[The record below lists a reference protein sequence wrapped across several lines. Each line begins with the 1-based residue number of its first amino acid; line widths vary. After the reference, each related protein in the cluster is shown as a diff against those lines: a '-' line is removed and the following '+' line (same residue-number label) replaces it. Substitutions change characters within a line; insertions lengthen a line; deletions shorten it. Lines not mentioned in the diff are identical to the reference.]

1 MAGGMTRSGKTQGAP
16 VADFVRESLLG
27 MYDTNRTWLGSFD
40 PEIIEAGYVR
50 SAVTVPE
57 KAGNYFG
64 NAFGGFLMSLVDVA
78 GCAVPWTLGK
88 YVVTQTVDVH
98 FLKGVT
104 VGERIYVEGR
114 NVRTGRTSSV
124 AEVRITGVSADDLR
138 LIAVVSL
145 HIVRDIKP
153 EDAGQELTLPTIR
166 K

>member
-1 MAGGMTRSGKTQGAP
+1 MQRENDANAP
-16 VADFVRESLLG
+16 VEDFVRESLLG
-27 MYDTNRTWLGSFD
+27 MYDTNRAWLGSFE
-40 PEIIEAGYVR
+40 PVTIERGFVR

-88 YVVTQTVDVH
+88 YVVTQTADVH
-98 FLKGVT
+98 FLKGVM
-104 VGERIYVEGR
+104 VGERIFVEGR

-124 AEVRITGVSADDLR
+124 AQVRIVGENDDDLR
-138 LIAVVSL
+138 LCATVSL

-153 EDAGQELTLPTIR
+153 EDAGQMPTLPSAR

>member
-1 MAGGMTRSGKTQGAP
+1 MTGAKAAGAP
-16 VADFVRESLLG
+16 VEDFVRESLLG
-27 MYDTNRTWLGSFD
+27 MYETNRNWLGSFE
-40 PEIIEAGYVR
+40 PVSIEAGFVR
-50 SAVTVPE
+50 SAVTVPK

-88 YVVTQTVDVH
+88 YVVTQTADVH

-114 NVRTGRTSSV
+114 DVHTGRTSSV
-124 AEVRITGVSADDLR
+124 AEVRITGEDDDDLR
-138 LIAVVSL
+138 LCATVSL
-145 HIVRDIKP
+145 HIVRDILP
-153 EDAGQELTLPTIR
+153 EDAGQKPILPTVR